1 MDLQQTAQDKF
12 GVDRAAELRSDLE
25 QLADDL
31 QKLRS
36 TPAEPEDEP

>member
-1 MDLQQTAQDKF
+1 MDLKHSAQDKF
-12 GVDRAAELRSDLE
+12 GKDRAEELRSDLE

-36 TPAEPEDEP
+36 TPVELEDEP